1 LTAHSR
7 YPHATPSPRLV
18 AGRLLRQSGED
29 LHCLGVAL
37 AIAARIVFARRIPAF
52 AAALY
57 GPNGLKFVLNV
68 ATALLVLSL
77 PLSVAQS
84 AGVFTTSEPPTVAAS
99 VSAITDDGAAR
110 ASSASRGLLAGSRS
124 PTTVAAQDTP
134 AVQRYA
140 VQKGDTL
147 TTVAEHFSIAANDLA
162 YANGI
167 EDEGAVL
174 SVGAEMII
182 PPGRGALYFVKEGDT
197 IASVAAKFKVE
208 QSVIMTYNRLYFEP
222 EHFATEQ
229 LIFVPGAEVPAMKRV
244 TATRQIPIPNA
255 GQLPAR
261 TGQLSWPV
269 RGVLTQY
276 YWWGHTGVDIA
287 APYGT
292 GLAASDAGVVVATG
306 WVAVGGLRV
315 CVQHEGGLQTC
326 YYHTSAVY
334 VTPGEVVARGQLIA
348 AIGMTGVTTGPHV
361 QWDVKLNGVAVNP
374 LAY

>member
-1 LTAHSR
+1 
-7 YPHATPSPRLV
+7 
-18 AGRLLRQSGED
+18 LLRQSSED
-29 LHCLGVAL
+29 LHSFGVTL
-37 AIAARIVFARRIPAF
+37 AIAARVVFGRRIPAF

-68 ATALLVLSL
+68 ATALLVLAL

-84 AGVFTTSEPPTVAAS
+84 AGVFTTTERAPVAAS
-99 VSAITDDGAAR
+99 VTAISDDAAAR
-110 ASSASRGLLAGSRS
+110 ALSASRGLLAGSRN

-147 TTVAEHFSIAANDLA
+147 STIAEHYAIAANDLA

-167 EDEGAVL
+167 EDEGATL

-182 PPGRGALYFVKEGDT
+182 PPGRGALYFVKDGDT
-197 IASVAAKFKVE
+197 VASVAARFKVE

-244 TATRQIPIPNA
+244 TATRQIPIPSA

-276 YWWGHTGVDIA
+276 YWWGHTGVDLA

-292 GLAASDAGVVVATG
+292 GIAASDDGVVVATG

-315 CVQHEGGLQTC
+315 CVQHAGGLQTC

-334 VTPGEVVARGQLIA
+334 VTPGEVVSRGQLIA

-361 QWDVKLNGVAVNP
+361 HWEVKLNGVAVNP

>member
-1 LTAHSR
+1 LAAISR
-7 YPHATPSPRLV
+7 YPHATPTPRLV
-18 AGRLLRQSGED
+18 AGRLLRQSGAEARAFATS
-29 LHCLGVAL
+29 LNL
-37 AIAARIVFARRIPAF
+37 AARVVFGRRIPAF

-57 GPNGLKFVLNV
+57 GPRGLRFLLNV

-77 PLSVAQS
+77 PLSVAAS
-84 AGVFTTSEPPTVAAS
+84 TGAFVSEEPATVAAS
-99 VSAITDDGAAR
+99 VAAISDDSAAR
-110 ASSASRGLLAGSRS
+110 ATSSARGLLAGSRN
-124 PTTVAAQDTP
+124 PTTVTTSDTP
-134 AVQRYA
+134 EIAHYA
-140 VQKGDTL
+140 VKKGDTL
-147 TTVAEHFSIAANDLA
+147 SDIAKTYSIAADDLA

-167 EDEGAVL
+167 EDEGQIL
-174 SVGAEMII
+174 SVGQQLVI
-182 PPGRGALYFVKEGDT
+182 PPGRGALYVVKADDS
-197 IASVAAKFKVE
+197 IASVAQKFKVD

-222 EHFATEQ
+222 EHFATDQ

-244 TATRQIPIPNA
+244 TVSRSIPIP
-255 GQLPAR
+255 GQLPER

-276 YWWGHTGVDIA
+276 FWWGHTGVDLA

-292 GLAASDAGVVVATG
+292 GIAASDDGVVVATG

-315 CVQHEGGLQTC
+315 CVQHSGGLQTC

-334 VTPGEVVARGQLIA
+334 VTPGETVARGQLIA

-361 QWDVKLNGVAVNP
+361 HWEVKLNGVPVNP